1 MDIRQMIM
9 QMAAGRMQSNPL
21 MQQVMQ
27 MKQQGM
33 SSQQAMKQ
41 RKCTCEPLEYWA
53 ICNAMKSDFRRTA
66 MKYGMDKPDFYFDLA
81 MDWLEDKDAKD
92 GKAMLYYEHI
102 VDV

>member
-33 SSQQAMKQ
+33 TSQQAMQ
-41 RKCTCEPLEYWA
+41 QLSQQFPQLRQYQ
-53 ICNAMKSDFRRTA
+53 
-66 MKYGMDKPDFYFDLA
+66 GMNPAQLDQMARGTMQSVGLNPNSVADQLKKMF
-81 MDWLEDKDAKD
+81 
-92 GKAMLYYEHI
+92 
-102 VDV
+102 